1 MISLRKLAFS
11 FLAPIGALTI
21 IGTGFATWTFS
32 IGEIKVPPVSV
43 HDNVSVTA
51 EVENGELEILSVPDM
66 LVFSEGTQGKNDL
79 FDGISFYT
87 KKEIKNGTNFLVTID
102 NKNNDTNHK
111 LSFVYDNLTNTPLV
125 YFSWSDTDDYTN
137 ANIISGTLKASDDV
151 AGSYFGT
158 WEGEGLNTTN
168 GVYNV
173 SLLINEDNTGQI
185 SITDQNNVETIDT
198 FTYKLKDS
206 EVFPNITI
214 TDSTFSF
221 RYKYKNPVLVNEDKT
236 HYALNVQ
243 MGLFLESNDPFKFD
257 VQKEEIGGTS
267 LIGTPSKDSPK
278 TISSFT
284 LSKNNKNGTYTY
296 DLELSINLADEP
308 TTKINYENLT
318 FTPNSTGGDSSFL
331 GTYSGFSKSRI
342 PCTLKIEESDNST
355 GTQIFTASL
364 KIGSMDHYLSLIDEY
379 KNRTDEKGY
388 FNIMS
393 DENEDAID
401 TVLHMSIDKTHLKD
415 ENPYLDFTCQLANYL
430 RYESSDVKPIS
441 PDKYLGLRVSSL
453 LGGWK
458 FRISIN
464 AFFTPI

>member
-32 IGEIKVPPVSV
+32 IGKVEVTDSV
-43 HDNVSVTA
+43 QGNVNVTA
-51 EVENGELEILSVPDM
+51 EVENGDLEILSVPDM

-87 KKEIKNGTNFLVTID
+87 KKEIKNGTNFLVTMD
-102 NKNNDTNHK
+102 KGTTHK

-125 YFSWSDTDDYTN
+125 YFSWSESDAYT
-137 ANIISGTLKASDDV
+137 NIISGTLTASDIV
-151 AGSYFGT
+151 TGPYFGT
-158 WEGEGLNTTN
+158 WGGTGLNTTN
-168 GVYNV
+168 GNGVYDV
-173 SLLINEDNTGQI
+173 SLLLNENKTGQI

-198 FTYKLKDS
+198 FTYKIEDS
-206 EVFPNITI
+206 EIFPNITI

-221 RYKYKNPVLVNEDKT
+221 RYKYNNPVLVNEDKT

-318 FTPNSTGGDSSFL
+318 FTPDSTCGDSSFL

-355 GTQIFTASL
+355 GTQIITASL

-379 KNRTDEKGY
+379 KNRTDEEGY

-401 TVLHMSIDKTHLKD
+401 TVLHMNIDKTHLKD

>member
-32 IGEIKVPPVSV
+32 IGKVEVSENFQ
-43 HDNVSVTA
+43 DNVNVTA
-51 EVENGELEILSVPDM
+51 EVENGDLEILSVPDM

-87 KKEIKNGTNFLVTID
+87 KKEIKNGANFSVTI
-102 NKNNDTNHK
+102 NNGTTHK
-111 LSFVYDNLTNTPLV
+111 LSFVYDNLTNTPQV
-125 YFSWSDTDDYTN
+125 YFSRSDSGAYTN
-137 ANIISGTLKASDDV
+137 IVSGTLTASDDV

-173 SLLINEDNTGQI
+173 SLRLNKDYSGQI
-185 SITDQNNVETIDT
+185 SITDQNKKETIDT
-198 FTYKLKDS
+198 FTYKLEDS
-206 EVFPNITI
+206 EIFPNITV

-221 RYKYKNPVLVNEDKT
+221 RYKYDNPVLVNEKET

-243 MGLFLESNDPFKFD
+243 MGLFLESNDSFKFN
-257 VQKEEIGGTS
+257 VQNENGGTS
-267 LIGTPSKDSPK
+267 LIGKPSNDSSK
-278 TISSFT
+278 SITSFT
-284 LSKNNKNGTYTY
+284 LNKNNKNGTYTY
-296 DLELSINLADEP
+296 DLELSINVADEP
-308 TTKINYENLT
+308 TTKINYESLT
-318 FTPNSTGGDSSFL
+318 FISDGTGEDFSFPNGA
-331 GTYSGFSKSRI
+331 YSGFSKSGI
-342 PCTLKIEESDNST
+342 PCTLKIESNNST
-355 GTQIFTASL
+355 GTQIASL

-379 KNRTDEKGY
+379 KNRTDEEGY

-401 TVLHMSIDKTHLKD
+401 TVLHMSIDKTHLTDK
-415 ENPYLDFTCQLANYL
+415 NPYLDFTCQLANYL
-430 RYESSDVKPIS
+430 RYESSDVKPTS

>member
-32 IGEIKVPPVSV
+32 MGEVEVTDSV
-43 HDNVSVTA
+43 QGNVNVTA
-51 EVENGELEILSVPDM
+51 EVENGDLEILSVPDM

-87 KKEIKNGTNFLVTID
+87 KKEIKNGTNFLVTMD
-102 NKNNDTNHK
+102 KGTTHK

-125 YFSWSDTDDYTN
+125 YFSRSDSGAYT
-137 ANIISGTLKASDDV
+137 NIISGTLRASDIV
-151 AGSYFGT
+151 AGPYFGT

-173 SLLINEDNTGQI
+173 SLRLNKDYSGQI
-185 SITDQNNVETIDT
+185 SIIDQNKKETIDT
-198 FTYKLKDS
+198 FTYELKDS
-206 EVFPNITI
+206 EIFPNITI

-221 RYKYKNPVLVNEDKT
+221 RYKYKNPVLVNENET

-243 MGLFLESNDPFKFD
+243 MGLFLESNDPFKFN

-267 LIGTPSKDSPK
+267 LIGTPTNDSPK
-278 TISSFT
+278 SISSFT
-284 LSKNNKNGTYTY
+284 LNKNNSTY
-296 DLELSINLADEP
+296 DLELNINVADEP
-308 TTKINYENLT
+308 TTKINYESLT
-318 FTPNSTGGDSSFL
+318 FTSDGTGGDSSFPN
-331 GTYSGFSKSRI
+331 GAYSGFSKSGI
-342 PCTLKIEESDNST
+342 PCTLKIENNNST
-355 GTQIFTASL
+355 GTQIASL

-379 KNRTDEKGY
+379 KNRTDEEGY

-401 TVLHMSIDKTHLKD
+401 TVLHMSIDKTHLTG

-430 RYESSDVKPIS
+430 RYESSDVKPTS

>member
-32 IGEIKVPPVSV
+32 IGKVEVTDNFQ
-43 HDNVSVTA
+43 DNVNVTA
-51 EVENGELEILSVPDM
+51 EVKNGDLEILSVPDM
-66 LVFSEGTQGKNDL
+66 LIFSEGTQGKNDL

-87 KKEIKNGTNFLVTID
+87 KKEIKNGTNFLVTMD
-102 NKNNDTNHK
+102 KGTTHK

-125 YFSWSDTDDYTN
+125 YFSWSESDAYT
-137 ANIISGTLKASDDV
+137 NIISGTLTASDDV

-173 SLLINEDNTGQI
+173 SLRLNKDYSGQI

-206 EVFPNITI
+206 EIFPNITI

-221 RYKYKNPVLVNEDKT
+221 RYKYKNPVLVNENET

-257 VQKEEIGGTS
+257 VQKENGGTS
-267 LIGTPSKDSPK
+267 LIGTPSKDSPNS
-278 TISSFT
+278 ISSFT
-284 LSKNNKNGTYTY
+284 LNKNNKNGTYTY
-296 DLELSINLADEP
+296 DLELNINLADEP

-318 FTPNSTGGDSSFL
+318 FTPDGTGGDSSFL

-342 PCTLKIEESDNST
+342 PCTLKINSDNST
-355 GTQIFTASL
+355 GAQIFTASL

-379 KNRTDEKGY
+379 KNRTDEEGY

-393 DENEDAID
+393 DENEGAID

>member
-32 IGEIKVPPVSV
+32 IGEIEVPPVSV
-43 HDNVSVTA
+43 QDNVSVTA
-51 EVENGELEILSVPDM
+51 EVENGDLEILSVPDM

-102 NKNNDTNHK
+102 NNNNNTDHK

-125 YFSWSDTDDYTN
+125 YFSRSDSGAYT
-137 ANIISGTLKASDDV
+137 NIISGTLTASDDV

-158 WEGEGLNTTN
+158 WEGEGEGSNTTN

-173 SLLINEDNTGQI
+173 SLRLNKDYSGQI
-185 SITDQNNVETIDT
+185 SIIDQNKKETIDT
-198 FTYKLKDS
+198 FTYELEDS
-206 EVFPNITI
+206 EIFPNITV

-243 MGLFLESNDPFKFD
+243 MGLFLESNDSFKFN
-257 VQKEEIGGTS
+257 VRKEEIGGTS
-267 LIGTPSKDSPK
+267 LIGSPSKDSPK
-278 TISSFT
+278 SISSFT
-284 LSKNNKNGTYTY
+284 LNKNNKNGTYTY
-296 DLELSINLADEP
+296 DLELSINVADAP

-318 FTPNSTGGDSSFL
+318 FTPDGTGGDSSFL

-342 PCTLKIEESDNST
+342 PCTLKIENDNST
-355 GTQIFTASL
+355 GTQIASL

-379 KNRTDEKGY
+379 KNRTDEEGY

-430 RYESSDVKPIS
+430 RYESSDVKPTS

>member
-32 IGEIKVPPVSV
+32 IGEVPIEVSENFQ
-43 HDNVSVTA
+43 DNVSVTA
-51 EVENGELEILSVPDM
+51 EVENGDLEILSVPDM

-87 KKEIKNGTNFLVTID
+87 KKEIKYGTNFLVTI
-102 NKNNDTNHK
+102 NNNDTNHK

-125 YFSWSDTDDYTN
+125 YFSWSDSET
-137 ANIISGTLKASDDV
+137 ANIISGTLKPISVV
-151 AGSYFGT
+151 AGPYCGT
-158 WEGEGLNTTN
+158 WEGTGLNTTN
-168 GVYNV
+168 SVYNV

-206 EVFPNITI
+206 EIFPNITI

-221 RYKYKNPVLVNEDKT
+221 RYKYKNPVLVNENET

-267 LIGTPSKDSPK
+267 LIGTPPKDSPK
-278 TISSFT
+278 SISSFT
-284 LSKNNKNGTYTY
+284 LNKNNKNGTYTY

-308 TTKINYENLT
+308 TTKINYKDLT
-318 FTPNSTGGDSSFL
+318 FTSDGTVGDSDFPN
-331 GTYSGFSKSRI
+331 GTYSGFSKSGI
-342 PCTLKIEESDNST
+342 PCTLKIENNNST
-355 GTQIFTASL
+355 GTQIASL

-379 KNRTDEKGY
+379 KNRTDEEGY

-401 TVLHMSIDKTHLKD
+401 TVLHMSIDKTHLTG

-430 RYESSDVKPIS
+430 RYESSDVKPTS

>member
-32 IGEIKVPPVSV
+32 IGEIEVPPDSFQ
-43 HDNVSVTA
+43 DNVSVTA
-51 EVENGELEILSVPDM
+51 KVTNGDLEILSVPDM

-87 KKEIKNGTNFLVTID
+87 EKEISEVTNFKVTI
-102 NKNNDTNHK
+102 KEEKSHK
-111 LSFVYDNLTNTPLV
+111 LSFVYDNLGNSPCV
-125 YFSWSDTDDYTN
+125 YFSWSENDSYAT
-137 ANIISGTLKASDDV
+137 ANIISGSLKSSGTAP
-151 AGSYFGT
+151 GTYFGT
-158 WEGEGLNTTN
+158 WTGSGTNKKNENYTISLTLN
-168 GVYNV
+168 
-173 SLLINEDNTGQI
+173 DNYSGQI
-185 SITDQNNVETIDT
+185 SITDEKNIITIDT
-198 FTYKLKDS
+198 FDFEITNS
-206 EVFPNITI
+206 EIFPSTTV

-221 RYKYKNPVLVNEDKT
+221 RYKYKNPVLVNEKET

-257 VQKEEIGGTS
+257 VQKENGGTS
-267 LIGTPSKDSPK
+267 LIGTPTNDSPK
-278 TISSFT
+278 SISSFT

-318 FTPNSTGGDSSFL
+318 FTPDSTGGDSSFL

-342 PCTLKIEESDNST
+342 PCTLKINSDNST

-379 KNRTDEKGY
+379 KNRTDEEGY

>member
-32 IGEIKVPPVSV
+32 IGEAPIEEI
-43 HDNVSVTA
+43 HDYVNVTPEVT
-51 EVENGELEILSVPDM
+51 NGDLEILSVPDM

-173 SLLINEDNTGQI
+173 SLRLNKDYSGQI
-185 SITDQNNVETIDT
+185 SIIDQNKKETIDT
-198 FTYKLKDS
+198 FTYELEDS
-206 EVFPNITI
+206 EIFPNITI

-257 VQKEEIGGTS
+257 VQKENGGTS
-267 LIGTPSKDSPK
+267 LIGKPSNDSLK
-278 TISSFT
+278 SISSFT
-284 LSKNNKNGTYTY
+284 LNRNNKNGTYTY

-318 FTPNSTGGDSSFL
+318 FTPDGTGGDSSFL

-342 PCTLKIEESDNST
+342 PCTLKINSDSST

-379 KNRTDEKGY
+379 KNRTDEEGY

-401 TVLHMSIDKTHLKD
+401 TVLHMSIDKTHLTG

-430 RYESSDVKPIS
+430 RYESSDVKPTS
-441 PDKYLGLRVSSL
+441 PDKYLGLRVASL

>member
-32 IGEIKVPPVSV
+32 TGKVEVGENFQ
-43 HDNVSVTA
+43 DNVSVTA
-51 EVENGELEILSVPDM
+51 EVKNGDLEILSVPDM

-102 NKNNDTNHK
+102 NNNDTDHK

-125 YFSWSDTDDYTN
+125 YFSRSDSGAYT
-137 ANIISGTLKASDDV
+137 NIISGTLTASDDV

-158 WEGEGLNTTN
+158 WKGEGLNTTN

-173 SLLINEDNTGQI
+173 SLRLDKNYTGQI
-185 SITDQNNVETIDT
+185 SIIDQNNVETIDT
-198 FTYKLKDS
+198 FTYKLEDS
-206 EVFPNITI
+206 EIFPNITV

-221 RYKYKNPVLVNEDKT
+221 RYKYNNPVLVNEDET
-236 HYALNVQ
+236 RYALNVQ
-243 MGLFLESNDPFKFD
+243 MGLFLDSNDPFKFS

-267 LIGTPSKDSPK
+267 LIGTPSNDSPK
-278 TISSFT
+278 GISSFT
-284 LSKNNKNGTYTY
+284 LNKNNKNGTYTY

-308 TTKINYENLT
+308 TTKINYKDLT
-318 FTPNSTGGDSSFL
+318 FTSDGTVGDSDFPN
-331 GTYSGFSKSRI
+331 GAYSGFSKSRI
-342 PCTLKIEESDNST
+342 PCTLNIKSDNST
-355 GTQIFTASL
+355 GTQIITASL
-364 KIGSMDHYLSLIDEY
+364 QIGSMNHYLSLIDEY

-401 TVLHMSIDKTHLKD
+401 TVLHMSIDKTHLTG

-430 RYESSDVKPIS
+430 RYESSDVKPTS

-453 LGGWK
+453 LGGRK

>member
-21 IGTGFATWTFS
+21 IGTGFATWTFP
-32 IGEIKVPPVSV
+32 IGKVEVSENFQ
-43 HDNVSVTA
+43 DNVNVTA
-51 EVENGELEILSVPDM
+51 EVENGDLEILSVPDM

-87 KKEIKNGTNFLVTID
+87 KKEIKNGANFLVTI
-102 NKNNDTNHK
+102 NNDTNHK

-125 YFSWSDTDDYTN
+125 YFSRSDSGAYT
-137 ANIISGTLKASDDV
+137 NIISGTLKASDDV

-158 WEGEGLNTTN
+158 WVGEGSNTTN

-173 SLLINEDNTGQI
+173 SLRLNKDYSGQI
-185 SITDQNNVETIDT
+185 SIIDQNKKETIDT
-198 FTYKLKDS
+198 FTYKLEDS
-206 EVFPNITI
+206 EIFPNITI

-221 RYKYKNPVLVNEDKT
+221 RYKYNNPALVNEDKT

-278 TISSFT
+278 SITSFT
-284 LSKNNKNGTYTY
+284 LNKKNEAY
-296 DLELSINLADEP
+296 DLELNINVADEP
-308 TTKINYENLT
+308 TTKINYESLT
-318 FTPNSTGGDSSFL
+318 FTSDKTGGDKDFPN
-331 GTYSGFSKSRI
+331 GTYSGFSKSGI
-342 PCTLKIEESDNST
+342 PCTLKIENNNST
-355 GTQIFTASL
+355 GTQIASL

-379 KNRTDEKGY
+379 KNRTDEEGY

-401 TVLHMSIDKTHLKD
+401 TVLHMSIDKTHLTG

-430 RYESSDVKPIS
+430 RYESSDVKPTS